1 MLHVAYKNFREIKR
15 SVESYVQ
22 KCLFL
27 ARFSKDTM
35 RTTLRTLVFLF
46 SLPWSLNG
54 HLTTSNKNIAVTN
67 TAENASW
74 QRDYTSDYGTENVV
88 SLSRSVQ
95 TRQHTSHSEQQER
108 RLRTANGKDKTS
120 RTRRNVHYD
129 KYNLTT
135 MSTHPETQMQDEVT
149 QQKELQKPTESS
161 RRPHTTSLL
170 QTENATEFNVFAK
183 PTDATRADVSPE
195 EKTSSGL
202 PETQKATQEIHSTS
216 DFTWLYDAQANKTV
230 MDSNGTSTNKDLP
243 TAQPT
248 METSDQPSPMTHVHT
263 SAIATVTDFK
273 GSLSTNGVKT
283 TEGKEVTDK
292 WTHTQRPELETSSMT
307 KPTKMLM
314 TTRKTTKKRSPP
326 SPKDKQQANPGPA
339 VAAVI
344 GTTIV
349 LMFIAII
356 FILVRKRKMQRQQ
369 LENPEWAGP
378 SPFLDGDVQPNLP
391 NMEESEAI
399 NKQGFNQLSVSRYL
413 SQRLSKHLTFG
424 RNTSEEVLMGDI
436 LQGSTFGRQNP
447 DEVQA
452 PNENPTA
459 AQDSTETE
467 ENKIQEGQES
477 VDSSDTKTPASGSE
491 QETVMESKESKQ
503 TDDLTPS
510 MSSGPDT
517 VIKPPPPLVSI
528 DLDSLSEEAAPLQTS
543 DGVIVPPAPP
553 LP

>member
-1 MLHVAYKNFREIKR
+1 MLQRM
-15 SVESYVQ
+15 SG
-22 KCLFL
+22 
-27 ARFSKDTM
+27 FSKDTM
-35 RTTLRTLVFLF
+35 RTTLCTLVFLF

-54 HLTTSNKNIAVTN
+54 HLSTSNKNNAVTN

-74 QRDYTSDYGTENVV
+74 QRDYTTDSGTENVV
-88 SLSRSVQ
+88 SLSRNVQ
-95 TRQHTSHSEQQER
+95 MPQLMSHSEQQET
-108 RLRTANGKDKTS
+108 RLRTANGEDVAS

-129 KYNLTT
+129 KHNLTT
-135 MSTHPETQMQDEVT
+135 MSTHPETQKQDEVI
-149 QQKELQKPTESS
+149 QQKELQKPTERSHK
-161 RRPHTTSLL
+161 PHLL

-183 PTDATRADVSPE
+183 PPNATRADVSPE
-195 EKTSSGL
+195 EKTSSAL
-202 PETQKATQEIHSTS
+202 SETQKATQETPSTS
-216 DFTWLYDAQANKTV
+216 DFTGLYVAQANETV
-230 MDSNGTSTNKDLP
+230 MDSNETNTNKDLP

-248 METSDQPSPMTHVHT
+248 TETSDQPSPMTHAHT
-263 SAIATVTDFK
+263 SATANVTDFK
-273 GSLSTNGVKT
+273 GTRSNNGVETK
-283 TEGKEVTDK
+283 ERKEVTDK
-292 WTHTQRPELETSSMT
+292 WTSTQGPELETSSMT
-307 KPTKMLM
+307 KPKMTL
-314 TTRKTTKKRSPP
+314 TTMRKTTKNLRPP
-326 SPKDKQQANPGPA
+326 SSKDKQQANPGPA

-344 GTTIV
+344 GTTFV

-356 FILVRKRKMQRQQ
+356 FILVRKRKMQRKQ

-391 NMEESEAI
+391 NTEESEAI
-399 NKQGFNQLSVSRYL
+399 NRQGFNQMSISRYL

-452 PNENPTA
+452 PNGNPTA
-459 AQDSTETE
+459 AQDSKEHT
-467 ENKIQEGQES
+467 IQEGQKS
-477 VDSSDTKTPASGSE
+477 VDSSDTKTPRSGSE

-503 TDDLTPS
+503 TDDLTAS

-543 DGVIVPPAPP
+543 DGGIIPPAPP

>member
-1 MLHVAYKNFREIKR
+1 MQN
-15 SVESYVQ
+15 
-22 KCLFL
+22 CLFL

-35 RTTLRTLVFLF
+35 RTTLCTLVFLF

-67 TAENASW
+67 TAENASR
-74 QRDYTSDYGTENVV
+74 QRDYTTDSGTENVV
-88 SLSRSVQ
+88 SLSRSIR
-95 TRQHTSHSEQQER
+95 TRQLTSHSEQQEI
-108 RLRTANGKDKTS
+108 RLRTANGEDETS

-129 KYNLTT
+129 KHNLTT
-135 MSTHPETQMQDEVT
+135 TSTHPETQMQDEVT

-170 QTENATEFNVFAK
+170 QTENATEFNVFTK
-183 PTDATRADVSPE
+183 PSDATRADVLPE

-202 PETQKATQEIHSTS
+202 SETQKATQETPSTS
-216 DFTWLYDAQANKTV
+216 DFTGLYDAQANKTV
-230 MDSNGTSTNKDLP
+230 MDSNETSTNKDLP

-248 METSDQPSPMTHVHT
+248 METSDQPSPMTHAHT
-263 SAIATVTDFK
+263 SAIATVADFK
-273 GSLSTNGVKT
+273 GTLSTNGVKT

-292 WTHTQRPELETSSMT
+292 WTHTQGPELETSSMT
-307 KPTKMLM
+307 
-314 TTRKTTKKRSPP
+314 TTRKTTKKLSPP
-326 SPKDKQQANPGPA
+326 SSKDKQQANPGPA

-344 GTTIV
+344 GTTFV
-349 LMFIAII
+349 LMFIAIS
-356 FILVRKRKMQRQQ
+356 FILVRKRKKQRKQ

-399 NKQGFNQLSVSRYL
+399 NRQGFNQMSVSRYL

-436 LQGSTFGRQNP
+436 LQGSTFGFGRQNP

-452 PNENPTA
+452 PNGNPTA

-467 ENKIQEGQES
+467 ENKMKGGQES
-477 VDSSDTKTPASGSE
+477 VDSSDTKTPAPGSE

-503 TDDLTPS
+503 TDDLTAS

-528 DLDSLSEEAAPLQTS
+528 DLDSLSEAAAPLQTS
-543 DGVIVPPAPP
+543 DGGIIPPAPP